1 MSELQEVQNG
11 ADRLSRKAVERLIA
25 SGICPAE
32 STSEYIK
39 QLQALSASISLK
51 KLREE
56 ARLFKAFSDATRLK
70 ILKLLTYRKMCV
82 CELNLAIDTSQPT
95 ISHHL
100 NILENVGL
108 IRGERKGKWM
118 FYSISNDMVF
128 HILKKFEELSIT
140 F

>member
-1 MSELQEVQNG
+1 MSKET
-11 ADRLSRKAVERLIA
+11 VERLIA

-32 STSEYIK
+32 SASEYIK

-51 KLREE
+51 KLKEE
-56 ARLFKAFSDATRLK
+56 ARLFKAFSDSTRLK

-100 NILENVGL
+100 KILDNAGL
-108 IRGERKGKWM
+108 VHSERQGKWM

-128 HILKKFEELSIT
+128 HILKKFEELNIT
-140 F
+140 FGR

>member
-1 MSELQEVQNG
+1 MSK
-11 ADRLSRKAVERLIA
+11 KAVERLIA

-32 STSEYIK
+32 SAPKHIK
-39 QLQALSASISLK
+39 YLQELSASISSRKLK
-51 KLREE
+51 EE
-56 ARLFKAFSDATRLK
+56 ARLFKAFSDPTRLK

-100 NILENVGL
+100 NILENAGL
-108 IRGERKGKWM
+108 ISGERKGKWM

-128 HILKKFEELSIT
+128 HILKKFEKLSIA